1 MRLILF
7 ALAACLALGAGSA
20 AEARSRAQIVLYAVQ
35 DSFEHVKQDL
45 SDAILKRG
53 LVIDYTAQ
61 IGAMLDRTAK
71 DVGATKRIYADAQA
85 LQFCSSTLSRR
96 VMEADP
102 EDIAFCPYVLVVY
115 TLANDPNVT
124 YVGYRP
130 LPRGGSRQTRA
141 AVRAVNR
148 LLDDIA
154 REAAKRK

>member
-7 ALAACLALGAGSA
+7 ALSACLALGAGA
-20 AEARSRAQIVLYAVQ
+20 PAEARSRAQVVIYSVQ
-35 DSFEHVKQDL
+35 DRFENVRQDL

-85 LQFCSSTLSRR
+85 LQFCPAALSRR

-102 EDIAFCPYVLVVY
+102 EDIAFCPYALVVY
-115 TLANDPNVT
+115 TLANDAKTT
-124 YVGYRP
+124 YVGYQL
-130 LPRGGSRQTRA
+130 LPRGGSRPTRA